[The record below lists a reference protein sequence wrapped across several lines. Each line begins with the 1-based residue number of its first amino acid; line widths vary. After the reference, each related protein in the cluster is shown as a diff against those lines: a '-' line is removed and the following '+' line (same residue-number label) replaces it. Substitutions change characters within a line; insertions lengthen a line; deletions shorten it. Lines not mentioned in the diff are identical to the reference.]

1 MSADEQKI
9 CGTLLDDA
17 AVMIDAYNVNATD
30 EAKTVVSC
38 RMVVRA
44 MATDVGSTPI
54 GATQG
59 SMSALG
65 YSQSWTIGASGAT
78 GELYLRTVAGVDAL
92 NAPIYTETAV
102 TVDNV
107 LVAPVSADEVLQ
119 TYTLTGRK
127 AVYQMAIPKGDANDW
142 TAGKRVSFFGQ
153 DWRIIELPEEGIEAL
168 IPLAWNKKVKVER
181 YEQG

>member
-1 MSADEQKI
+1 MQGI
-9 CGTLLDDA
+9 TVTLYD
-17 AVMIDAYNVNATD
+17 
-30 EAKTVVSC
+30 
-38 RMVVRA
+38 
-44 MATDVGSTPI
+44 
-54 GATQG
+54 
-59 SMSALG
+59 
-65 YSQSWTIGASGAT
+65 
-78 GELYLRTVAGVDAL
+78 RTVAGVDAL
-92 NAPIYTETAV
+92 NAPIYTETAI